1 MRISDWSS
9 DVCSSDLPPRLQRE
23 QSVRQGSA
31 LCAVPLD
38 RRHYRLRPRAGQR
51 DRAQLC
57 APGDHRMVMLA
68 SLLVSAVPAAGAP
81 DQTRAPITARD
92 LTEVADIMGPSLSPD
107 GERVV
112 FRVSRPSISA
122 NDTRL
127 DWFVAEV
134 GGGTPVH
141 AGSAGAVRHD
151 GAGSVAE
158 QTPVWDPDSR
168 GFRFLALVE
177 GAVAIWHWRAD
188 TGPIGKECVSP
199 GRSRWSP

>member
-1 MRISDWSS
+1 MIRP
-9 DVCSSDLPPRLQRE
+9 PPR
-23 QSVRQGSA
+23 S
-31 LCAVPLD
+31 
-38 RRHYRLRPRAGQR
+38 
-51 DRAQLC
+51 
-57 APGDHRMVMLA
+57 
-68 SLLVSAVPAAGAP
+68 
-81 DQTRAPITARD
+81 TRTDTLFPYTTLFRS
-92 LTEVADIMGPSLSPD
+92 TEVADIMGPSLSPD

-158 QTPVWDPDSR
+158 QTPVWDPDSS

-177 GAVAIWHWRAD
+177 GAVAIWQDRKSTRLNSSH
-188 TGPIGKECVSP
+188 
-199 GRSRWSP
+199 

>member
-1 MRISDWSS
+1 
-9 DVCSSDLPPRLQRE
+9 
-23 QSVRQGSA
+23 
-31 LCAVPLD
+31 
-38 RRHYRLRPRAGQR
+38 
-51 DRAQLC
+51 
-57 APGDHRMVMLA
+57 MLE
-68 SLLVSAVPAAGAP
+68 SLLGSAVPAAGAP

-151 GAGSVAE
+151 GAGRSE
-158 QTPVWDPDSR
+158 EHTSELQSLLRTSY
-168 GFRFLALVE
+168 
-177 GAVAIWHWRAD
+177 AVFCLKKKKTDVHTEELIQ
-188 TGPIGKECVSP
+188 
-199 GRSRWSP
+199 